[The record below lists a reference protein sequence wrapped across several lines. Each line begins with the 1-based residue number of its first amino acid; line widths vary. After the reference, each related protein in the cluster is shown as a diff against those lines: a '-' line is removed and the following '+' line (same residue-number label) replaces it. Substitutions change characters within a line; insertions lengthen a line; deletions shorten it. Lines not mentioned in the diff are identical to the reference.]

1 MDVPSDTVAA
11 PGRGLPRELGRAITA
26 RREEITDG
34 IMAAVMPALPAF
46 SDPSEIPFA
55 SGLQQAV
62 ESALDELAKQIATG
76 EPTPLRDIDYRLGR
90 GQSLAMR
97 TLEELLT
104 AYRIGGR
111 AFTHEVAGVSEELG
125 FGPDVS
131 LRVADAVTALIDGY
145 SIRAAAGYTDGQLAS
160 TGASEMGRSHLVRRM
175 ILRSDDR
182 DGWATIARGVG
193 WRIPERVAC
202 GAVRVAEW
210 EAAGGLPG
218 GPPAGPIDELICV
231 VVSDPAEGGVSGRQS
246 EGLASLPLAVLG
258 PTVPPEEAP
267 LSFARAATLIR
278 AEVVSPGDGLI
289 RADDHLFELALLSV
303 EPRIA
308 SDFVRARLAPIDSL
322 GGQATGKVGATLGAW
337 LSHQGRYEPTAAQIG
352 VHPQTVR
359 YRINQAREAFGID
372 FDDPAKRD
380 EIRLALQLRALG
392 TR

>member
-1 MDVPSDTVAA
+1 
-11 PGRGLPRELGRAITA
+11 
-26 RREEITDG
+26 
-34 IMAAVMPALPAF
+34 
-46 SDPSEIPFA
+46 
-55 SGLQQAV
+55 
-62 ESALDELAKQIATG
+62 
-76 EPTPLRDIDYRLGR
+76 
-90 GQSLAMR
+90 MR

-289 RADDHLFELALLSV
+289 RADDHLELALLA
-303 EPRIA
+303 ELRIA
-308 SDFVRARLAPIDSL
+308 SDFVRARLAPIDSADRPPARSARRWER
-322 GGQATGKVGATLGAW
+322 G
-337 LSHQGRYEPTAAQIG
+337 SPTRADTSPPPHRSAS
-352 VHPQTVR
+352 TRRRWR
-359 YRINQAREAFGID
+359 YRINQARGVRID